1 MKATSLEVFQP
12 RIATNNSSQ
21 TSRTTESSQ
30 QSNSTFSF
38 EDLLNVLLEDG
49 FNALL
54 DKLKELKA
62 NGIISSIK
70 IVTDASTGKTTISGE
85 YDGVEFEFIGNLK
98 SNNEVPDVNQPDPES
113 TLTPEPDLE
122 TNNTDGPASMD
133 GVNGE
138 EDTPTQAT
146 PEAESETK
154 LTTVSD
160 AASTIQNKISTYITG
175 SEINMYAKIYS
186 KIHTEFGLD
195 SNGKIIFQESSTQE
209 VYDYL
214 KDQIV
219 TDMTEQYPDEVA
231 ALGGAEGLER
241 ILQAAWIETYS
252 SFNSSQSNDTKAFV
266 NKVVANLKTILSK
279 ISNNQDLLEVYTGKA
294 NYADKTLTTGL
305 SNYSRS
311 SAITYSNGA
320 VFTDGSV
327 HIDDNASD
335 KLYQQ
340 TMTDLLE
347 RLKAKYPDLS
357 EADIE
362 KLFQQA
368 QLNALRNCVN
378 NTADCPYGTDNG
390 GNDRVYDAKLD
401 WGGKDSR
408 KGDKN
413 KILMQ
418 ELVQLVL
425 YNFDKLMYANPAG
438 AKDTDSVVPD
448 NIKPAVPTLSNEE
461 SNTIKT
467 AASEIKNKISTYITS
482 SEINMMSKIYSK
494 IHTEFGLDSNG
505 KIIFQESSTKEVY
518 DYMKDQIVTDMTERY
533 PDFVEALGGSD
544 GLERLLQAA
553 WIETYSSFNSSQS
566 NDTKAFMNKVVSNLQ
581 TILSKISN
589 NPELLEVYT
598 SHTNYTDKTLTDGL
612 ENYKNSSAI
621 TYSDADIY
629 MDGSVHIQDTQSDKL
644 YQQTMSS
651 LLDKLKA
658 KYPKLDESVIA
669 KLFKQ
674 AQVNALNNC
683 ANNTADCP
691 YGTDNGGNDRVY
703 DTKLDWGGKDSR
715 KGDKNKILMQELV
728 QLVLYHFDKLL
739 YAQAA

>member
-1 MKATSLEVFQP
+1 MLKASD
-12 RIATNNSSQ
+12 
-21 TSRTTESSQ
+21 SSQ
-30 QSNSTFSF
+30 QSSPTFKF
-38 EDLLNVLLEDG
+38 DEVLDILLEEG
-49 FNALL
+49 FDRTL
-54 DKLKELKA
+54 DTFKEWEKTRKFYP
-62 NGIISSIK
+62 IK
-70 IVTDASTGKTTISGE
+70 IVTDANTGKTTISGE
-85 YDGVEFEFIGNLK
+85 YNGVSLEFIGTCERDHELIVLDQVSEQK
-98 SNNEVPDVNQPDPES
+98 PES
-113 TLTPEPDLE
+113 EI
-122 TNNTDGPASMD
+122 N
-133 GVNGE
+133 
-138 EDTPTQAT
+138 
-146 PEAESETK
+146 
-154 LTTVSD
+154 LTTLSE
-160 AASTIQNKISTYITG
+160 AASTIMNKITTYITG

-219 TDMTEQYPDEVA
+219 TDMTEQYPEEVA

-266 NKVVANLKTILSK
+266 NKVVANL
-279 ISNNQDLLEVYTGKA
+279 
-294 NYADKTLTTGL
+294 
-305 SNYSRS
+305 
-311 SAITYSNGA
+311 
-320 VFTDGSV
+320 
-327 HIDDNASD
+327 
-335 KLYQQ
+335 
-340 TMTDLLE
+340 
-347 RLKAKYPDLS
+347 
-357 EADIE
+357 
-362 KLFQQA
+362 
-368 QLNALRNCVN
+368 
-378 NTADCPYGTDNG
+378 
-390 GNDRVYDAKLD
+390 
-401 WGGKDSR
+401 
-408 KGDKN
+408 
-413 KILMQ
+413 
-418 ELVQLVL
+418 
-425 YNFDKLMYANPAG
+425 
-438 AKDTDSVVPD
+438 
-448 NIKPAVPTLSNEE
+448 
-461 SNTIKT
+461 
-467 AASEIKNKISTYITS
+467 
-482 SEINMMSKIYSK
+482 
-494 IHTEFGLDSNG
+494 
-505 KIIFQESSTKEVY
+505 
-518 DYMKDQIVTDMTERY
+518 
-533 PDFVEALGGSD
+533 
-544 GLERLLQAA
+544 
-553 WIETYSSFNSSQS
+553 
-566 NDTKAFMNKVVSNLQ
+566 Q

-598 SHTNYTDKTLTDGL
+598 SHTNYADKTLTDGL

-703 DTKLDWGGKDSR
+703 DTNLDWGGKDSR

>member
-1 MKATSLEVFQP
+1 
-12 RIATNNSSQ
+12 
-21 TSRTTESSQ
+21 
-30 QSNSTFSF
+30 
-38 EDLLNVLLEDG
+38 
-49 FNALL
+49 
-54 DKLKELKA
+54 
-62 NGIISSIK
+62 
-70 IVTDASTGKTTISGE
+70 
-85 YDGVEFEFIGNLK
+85 
-98 SNNEVPDVNQPDPES
+98 
-113 TLTPEPDLE
+113 
-122 TNNTDGPASMD
+122 
-133 GVNGE
+133 
-138 EDTPTQAT
+138 
-146 PEAESETK
+146 
-154 LTTVSD
+154 
-160 AASTIQNKISTYITG
+160 
-175 SEINMYAKIYS
+175 
-186 KIHTEFGLD
+186 
-195 SNGKIIFQESSTQE
+195 
-209 VYDYL
+209 
-214 KDQIV
+214 
-219 TDMTEQYPDEVA
+219 
-231 ALGGAEGLER
+231 
-241 ILQAAWIETYS
+241 
-252 SFNSSQSNDTKAFV
+252 
-266 NKVVANLKTILSK
+266 
-279 ISNNQDLLEVYTGKA
+279 
-294 NYADKTLTTGL
+294 
-305 SNYSRS
+305 
-311 SAITYSNGA
+311 
-320 VFTDGSV
+320 
-327 HIDDNASD
+327 
-335 KLYQQ
+335 
-340 TMTDLLE
+340 
-347 RLKAKYPDLS
+347 
-357 EADIE
+357 
-362 KLFQQA
+362 
-368 QLNALRNCVN
+368 
-378 NTADCPYGTDNG
+378 
-390 GNDRVYDAKLD
+390 
-401 WGGKDSR
+401 
-408 KGDKN
+408 
-413 KILMQ
+413 
-418 ELVQLVL
+418 
-425 YNFDKLMYANPAG
+425 
-438 AKDTDSVVPD
+438 
-448 NIKPAVPTLSNEE
+448 
-461 SNTIKT
+461 
-467 AASEIKNKISTYITS
+467 
-482 SEINMMSKIYSK
+482 MMSKIYSK

>member
-1 MKATSLEVFQP
+1 MELTSL
-12 RIATNNSSQ
+12 Q
-21 TSRTTESSQ
+21 TSLTRTSDKQLLLLKASDSSQ
-30 QSNSTFSF
+30 QSSPTFKLD
-38 EDLLNVLLEDG
+38 EVQDILLEEG
-49 FNALL
+49 FDRTL
-54 DKLKELKA
+54 DTFKEWEKTRKFYP
-62 NGIISSIK
+62 IK
-70 IVTDASTGKTTISGE
+70 IVTDANTGKTTISGE
-85 YDGVEFEFIGNLK
+85 YNGVSLEFIGTCERDHELIVLDQVSEQK
-98 SNNEVPDVNQPDPES
+98 PES
-113 TLTPEPDLE
+113 EI
-122 TNNTDGPASMD
+122 N
-133 GVNGE
+133 
-138 EDTPTQAT
+138 
-146 PEAESETK
+146 
-154 LTTVSD
+154 LTTLSE
-160 AASTIQNKISTYITG
+160 AASTIMNKITTYITG

-219 TDMTEQYPDEVA
+219 TDMTEQYPEEVA

-266 NKVVANLKTILSK
+266 NKVVAI
-279 ISNNQDLLEVYTGKA
+279 
-294 NYADKTLTTGL
+294 
-305 SNYSRS
+305 
-311 SAITYSNGA
+311 
-320 VFTDGSV
+320 
-327 HIDDNASD
+327 
-335 KLYQQ
+335 
-340 TMTDLLE
+340 
-347 RLKAKYPDLS
+347 
-357 EADIE
+357 
-362 KLFQQA
+362 
-368 QLNALRNCVN
+368 
-378 NTADCPYGTDNG
+378 
-390 GNDRVYDAKLD
+390 
-401 WGGKDSR
+401 
-408 KGDKN
+408 
-413 KILMQ
+413 
-418 ELVQLVL
+418 
-425 YNFDKLMYANPAG
+425 
-438 AKDTDSVVPD
+438 
-448 NIKPAVPTLSNEE
+448 
-461 SNTIKT
+461 
-467 AASEIKNKISTYITS
+467 
-482 SEINMMSKIYSK
+482 
-494 IHTEFGLDSNG
+494 
-505 KIIFQESSTKEVY
+505 
-518 DYMKDQIVTDMTERY
+518 
-533 PDFVEALGGSD
+533 
-544 GLERLLQAA
+544 
-553 WIETYSSFNSSQS
+553 
-566 NDTKAFMNKVVSNLQ
+566 LQ

-598 SHTNYTDKTLTDGL
+598 SHTNYADKTLTDGL

-629 MDGSVHIQDTQSDKL
+629 MDGFVHIQDTQSDKL

>member
-1 MKATSLEVFQP
+1 MELTSLQTSQT
-12 RIATNNSSQ
+12 RTTTNNSSQ
-21 TSRTTESSQ
+21 SSKASESSQ
-30 QSNSTFSF
+30 QSSPTFKLD
-38 EDLLNVLLEDG
+38 EVQDILLEEG
-49 FNALL
+49 FDRTL
-54 DKLKELKA
+54 DTFKEWEKTRKFYP
-62 NGIISSIK
+62 IK
-70 IVTDASTGKTTISGE
+70 IVTDANTGKTTISGE
-85 YDGVEFEFIGNLK
+85 YNGVSLEFIGTCERDHELIVLDQVSEQK
-98 SNNEVPDVNQPDPES
+98 PES
-113 TLTPEPDLE
+113 EI
-122 TNNTDGPASMD
+122 N
-133 GVNGE
+133 
-138 EDTPTQAT
+138 
-146 PEAESETK
+146 
-154 LTTVSD
+154 LTTLSE
-160 AASTIQNKISTYITG
+160 AASTIMNKITTYITG

-219 TDMTEQYPDEVA
+219 TDMTEQYPEEVA

-266 NKVVANLKTILSK
+266 NKVVANL
-279 ISNNQDLLEVYTGKA
+279 
-294 NYADKTLTTGL
+294 
-305 SNYSRS
+305 
-311 SAITYSNGA
+311 
-320 VFTDGSV
+320 
-327 HIDDNASD
+327 
-335 KLYQQ
+335 
-340 TMTDLLE
+340 
-347 RLKAKYPDLS
+347 
-357 EADIE
+357 
-362 KLFQQA
+362 
-368 QLNALRNCVN
+368 
-378 NTADCPYGTDNG
+378 
-390 GNDRVYDAKLD
+390 
-401 WGGKDSR
+401 
-408 KGDKN
+408 
-413 KILMQ
+413 
-418 ELVQLVL
+418 
-425 YNFDKLMYANPAG
+425 
-438 AKDTDSVVPD
+438 
-448 NIKPAVPTLSNEE
+448 
-461 SNTIKT
+461 
-467 AASEIKNKISTYITS
+467 
-482 SEINMMSKIYSK
+482 
-494 IHTEFGLDSNG
+494 
-505 KIIFQESSTKEVY
+505 
-518 DYMKDQIVTDMTERY
+518 
-533 PDFVEALGGSD
+533 
-544 GLERLLQAA
+544 
-553 WIETYSSFNSSQS
+553 
-566 NDTKAFMNKVVSNLQ
+566 Q

-598 SHTNYTDKTLTDGL
+598 SHTNYADKTLTDGL

-629 MDGSVHIQDTQSDKL
+629 MDGFVHIQDTQSDKL

>member
-1 MKATSLEVFQP
+1 MELTSL
-12 RIATNNSSQ
+12 Q
-21 TSRTTESSQ
+21 TSLTRTSDKQLLLLKASDSSQ
-30 QSNSTFSF
+30 QSSPTFKLD
-38 EDLLNVLLEDG
+38 EVQDILLEEG
-49 FNALL
+49 FDRTL
-54 DKLKELKA
+54 DTFKEWEKTRKFYP
-62 NGIISSIK
+62 IK
-70 IVTDASTGKTTISGE
+70 IVTDANTGKTTISGE
-85 YDGVEFEFIGNLK
+85 YNGVSLEFIGTCERDHELIVLDQVSEQK
-98 SNNEVPDVNQPDPES
+98 PES
-113 TLTPEPDLE
+113 EI
-122 TNNTDGPASMD
+122 N
-133 GVNGE
+133 
-138 EDTPTQAT
+138 
-146 PEAESETK
+146 
-154 LTTVSD
+154 LTTLSE
-160 AASTIQNKISTYITG
+160 AASTIMNKITTYITG

-219 TDMTEQYPDEVA
+219 TDMTEQYPEEVA

-266 NKVVANLKTILSK
+266 NKVVANL
-279 ISNNQDLLEVYTGKA
+279 
-294 NYADKTLTTGL
+294 
-305 SNYSRS
+305 
-311 SAITYSNGA
+311 
-320 VFTDGSV
+320 
-327 HIDDNASD
+327 
-335 KLYQQ
+335 
-340 TMTDLLE
+340 
-347 RLKAKYPDLS
+347 
-357 EADIE
+357 
-362 KLFQQA
+362 
-368 QLNALRNCVN
+368 
-378 NTADCPYGTDNG
+378 
-390 GNDRVYDAKLD
+390 
-401 WGGKDSR
+401 
-408 KGDKN
+408 
-413 KILMQ
+413 
-418 ELVQLVL
+418 
-425 YNFDKLMYANPAG
+425 
-438 AKDTDSVVPD
+438 
-448 NIKPAVPTLSNEE
+448 
-461 SNTIKT
+461 
-467 AASEIKNKISTYITS
+467 
-482 SEINMMSKIYSK
+482 
-494 IHTEFGLDSNG
+494 
-505 KIIFQESSTKEVY
+505 
-518 DYMKDQIVTDMTERY
+518 
-533 PDFVEALGGSD
+533 
-544 GLERLLQAA
+544 
-553 WIETYSSFNSSQS
+553 
-566 NDTKAFMNKVVSNLQ
+566 Q

-598 SHTNYTDKTLTDGL
+598 SHTNYADKTLTDGL

-629 MDGSVHIQDTQSDKL
+629 MDGFVHIQDTQSDKL

>member
-1 MKATSLEVFQP
+1 MELTSL
-12 RIATNNSSQ
+12 Q
-21 TSRTTESSQ
+21 TSLTRTSDKQLLLLKASDSSQ
-30 QSNSTFSF
+30 QSSPTFKLD
-38 EDLLNVLLEDG
+38 EVQDILLEEG
-49 FNALL
+49 FDRTL
-54 DKLKELKA
+54 DTFKEWEKTRKFYP
-62 NGIISSIK
+62 IK
-70 IVTDASTGKTTISGE
+70 IVTDANTGKTTISGE
-85 YDGVEFEFIGNLK
+85 YNGVSLEFIGTCERDHELIVLDQESEQK
-98 SNNEVPDVNQPDPES
+98 PES
-113 TLTPEPDLE
+113 EI
-122 TNNTDGPASMD
+122 N
-133 GVNGE
+133 
-138 EDTPTQAT
+138 
-146 PEAESETK
+146 
-154 LTTVSD
+154 LTTLSE
-160 AASTIQNKISTYITG
+160 AASTIMNKITTYITG

-219 TDMTEQYPDEVA
+219 TDMTEQYPEEVA

-266 NKVVANLKTILSK
+266 NKVVANL
-279 ISNNQDLLEVYTGKA
+279 
-294 NYADKTLTTGL
+294 
-305 SNYSRS
+305 
-311 SAITYSNGA
+311 
-320 VFTDGSV
+320 
-327 HIDDNASD
+327 
-335 KLYQQ
+335 
-340 TMTDLLE
+340 
-347 RLKAKYPDLS
+347 
-357 EADIE
+357 
-362 KLFQQA
+362 
-368 QLNALRNCVN
+368 
-378 NTADCPYGTDNG
+378 
-390 GNDRVYDAKLD
+390 
-401 WGGKDSR
+401 
-408 KGDKN
+408 
-413 KILMQ
+413 
-418 ELVQLVL
+418 
-425 YNFDKLMYANPAG
+425 
-438 AKDTDSVVPD
+438 
-448 NIKPAVPTLSNEE
+448 
-461 SNTIKT
+461 
-467 AASEIKNKISTYITS
+467 
-482 SEINMMSKIYSK
+482 
-494 IHTEFGLDSNG
+494 
-505 KIIFQESSTKEVY
+505 
-518 DYMKDQIVTDMTERY
+518 
-533 PDFVEALGGSD
+533 
-544 GLERLLQAA
+544 
-553 WIETYSSFNSSQS
+553 
-566 NDTKAFMNKVVSNLQ
+566 Q

-598 SHTNYTDKTLTDGL
+598 SHTNYADKTLTDGL

-629 MDGSVHIQDTQSDKL
+629 MDGFVHIQDTQSDKL

>member
-1 MKATSLEVFQP
+1 MELTSLT
-12 RIATNNSSQ
+12 R
-21 TSRTTESSQ
+21 TSDKQLLLLKASDSSQ
-30 QSNSTFSF
+30 QSSPTFKLD
-38 EDLLNVLLEDG
+38 EVQDILLEEG
-49 FNALL
+49 FDRTL
-54 DKLKELKA
+54 DTFKEWEKTRKFYP
-62 NGIISSIK
+62 IK
-70 IVTDASTGKTTISGE
+70 IVTDANTGKTTISGE
-85 YDGVEFEFIGNLK
+85 YNGVSLEFIGTCERDHELIVLDQVSEQK
-98 SNNEVPDVNQPDPES
+98 PES
-113 TLTPEPDLE
+113 EI
-122 TNNTDGPASMD
+122 N
-133 GVNGE
+133 
-138 EDTPTQAT
+138 
-146 PEAESETK
+146 
-154 LTTVSD
+154 LTTLSE
-160 AASTIQNKISTYITG
+160 AASTIMNKITTYITG

-219 TDMTEQYPDEVA
+219 TDMTEQYPEEVA

-266 NKVVANLKTILSK
+266 NKVVANL
-279 ISNNQDLLEVYTGKA
+279 
-294 NYADKTLTTGL
+294 
-305 SNYSRS
+305 
-311 SAITYSNGA
+311 
-320 VFTDGSV
+320 
-327 HIDDNASD
+327 
-335 KLYQQ
+335 
-340 TMTDLLE
+340 
-347 RLKAKYPDLS
+347 
-357 EADIE
+357 
-362 KLFQQA
+362 
-368 QLNALRNCVN
+368 
-378 NTADCPYGTDNG
+378 
-390 GNDRVYDAKLD
+390 
-401 WGGKDSR
+401 
-408 KGDKN
+408 
-413 KILMQ
+413 
-418 ELVQLVL
+418 
-425 YNFDKLMYANPAG
+425 
-438 AKDTDSVVPD
+438 
-448 NIKPAVPTLSNEE
+448 
-461 SNTIKT
+461 
-467 AASEIKNKISTYITS
+467 
-482 SEINMMSKIYSK
+482 
-494 IHTEFGLDSNG
+494 
-505 KIIFQESSTKEVY
+505 
-518 DYMKDQIVTDMTERY
+518 
-533 PDFVEALGGSD
+533 
-544 GLERLLQAA
+544 
-553 WIETYSSFNSSQS
+553 
-566 NDTKAFMNKVVSNLQ
+566 Q

-598 SHTNYTDKTLTDGL
+598 SHTNYADKTLTDGL

-629 MDGSVHIQDTQSDKL
+629 MDGFVHIQDTQSDKL

>member
-1 MKATSLEVFQP
+1 LTSL
-12 RIATNNSSQ
+12 Q
-21 TSRTTESSQ
+21 TSLTRTSDKQLLLLKASDSSQ
-30 QSNSTFSF
+30 QSSPTFKLD
-38 EDLLNVLLEDG
+38 EVQDILLEEG
-49 FNALL
+49 FDRTL
-54 DKLKELKA
+54 DTFKEWEKTRKFYP
-62 NGIISSIK
+62 IK
-70 IVTDASTGKTTISGE
+70 IVTDANTGKTTISGE
-85 YDGVEFEFIGNLK
+85 YNGVSLEFIGTCERDHELIVLDQVSEQK
-98 SNNEVPDVNQPDPES
+98 PES
-113 TLTPEPDLE
+113 EI
-122 TNNTDGPASMD
+122 N
-133 GVNGE
+133 
-138 EDTPTQAT
+138 
-146 PEAESETK
+146 
-154 LTTVSD
+154 LTTLSE
-160 AASTIQNKISTYITG
+160 AASTIMNKITTYITG

-219 TDMTEQYPDEVA
+219 TDMTEQYPEEVA

-266 NKVVANLKTILSK
+266 NKVVANL
-279 ISNNQDLLEVYTGKA
+279 
-294 NYADKTLTTGL
+294 
-305 SNYSRS
+305 
-311 SAITYSNGA
+311 
-320 VFTDGSV
+320 
-327 HIDDNASD
+327 
-335 KLYQQ
+335 
-340 TMTDLLE
+340 
-347 RLKAKYPDLS
+347 
-357 EADIE
+357 
-362 KLFQQA
+362 
-368 QLNALRNCVN
+368 
-378 NTADCPYGTDNG
+378 
-390 GNDRVYDAKLD
+390 
-401 WGGKDSR
+401 
-408 KGDKN
+408 
-413 KILMQ
+413 
-418 ELVQLVL
+418 
-425 YNFDKLMYANPAG
+425 
-438 AKDTDSVVPD
+438 
-448 NIKPAVPTLSNEE
+448 
-461 SNTIKT
+461 
-467 AASEIKNKISTYITS
+467 
-482 SEINMMSKIYSK
+482 
-494 IHTEFGLDSNG
+494 
-505 KIIFQESSTKEVY
+505 
-518 DYMKDQIVTDMTERY
+518 
-533 PDFVEALGGSD
+533 
-544 GLERLLQAA
+544 
-553 WIETYSSFNSSQS
+553 
-566 NDTKAFMNKVVSNLQ
+566 Q

-598 SHTNYTDKTLTDGL
+598 SHTNYADKTLTDGL

-629 MDGSVHIQDTQSDKL
+629 MDGFVHIQDTQSDKL

>member
-1 MKATSLEVFQP
+1 MELTSL
-12 RIATNNSSQ
+12 Q
-21 TSRTTESSQ
+21 TSLTRTSDKQLLLLKASDSSQ
-30 QSNSTFSF
+30 QSSPTFKLD
-38 EDLLNVLLEDG
+38 EVQDILLEEG
-49 FNALL
+49 FDRTL
-54 DKLKELKA
+54 DTFKEWEKTRKFYP
-62 NGIISSIK
+62 IK
-70 IVTDASTGKTTISGE
+70 IVTDANTGKTTISGE
-85 YDGVEFEFIGNLK
+85 YNGVSLEFIGTCERDHELIVLDQVSEQK
-98 SNNEVPDVNQPDPES
+98 PES
-113 TLTPEPDLE
+113 EI
-122 TNNTDGPASMD
+122 N
-133 GVNGE
+133 
-138 EDTPTQAT
+138 
-146 PEAESETK
+146 
-154 LTTVSD
+154 LTTLSE
-160 AASTIQNKISTYITG
+160 AASTIMNKITTYITG

-219 TDMTEQYPDEVA
+219 TDMTEQYPEEVA

-266 NKVVANLKTILSK
+266 NKVVANL
-279 ISNNQDLLEVYTGKA
+279 
-294 NYADKTLTTGL
+294 
-305 SNYSRS
+305 
-311 SAITYSNGA
+311 
-320 VFTDGSV
+320 
-327 HIDDNASD
+327 
-335 KLYQQ
+335 
-340 TMTDLLE
+340 
-347 RLKAKYPDLS
+347 
-357 EADIE
+357 
-362 KLFQQA
+362 
-368 QLNALRNCVN
+368 
-378 NTADCPYGTDNG
+378 
-390 GNDRVYDAKLD
+390 
-401 WGGKDSR
+401 
-408 KGDKN
+408 
-413 KILMQ
+413 
-418 ELVQLVL
+418 
-425 YNFDKLMYANPAG
+425 
-438 AKDTDSVVPD
+438 
-448 NIKPAVPTLSNEE
+448 
-461 SNTIKT
+461 
-467 AASEIKNKISTYITS
+467 
-482 SEINMMSKIYSK
+482 
-494 IHTEFGLDSNG
+494 
-505 KIIFQESSTKEVY
+505 
-518 DYMKDQIVTDMTERY
+518 
-533 PDFVEALGGSD
+533 
-544 GLERLLQAA
+544 
-553 WIETYSSFNSSQS
+553 
-566 NDTKAFMNKVVSNLQ
+566 Q

-598 SHTNYTDKTLTDGL
+598 SHTNYADKTLTDGL

-683 ANNTADCP
+683 ANNTADSP

>member
-1 MKATSLEVFQP
+1 MELTSL
-12 RIATNNSSQ
+12 Q
-21 TSRTTESSQ
+21 TSLTRTSDKQLLLLKASDSSQ
-30 QSNSTFSF
+30 QSSPTFKLD
-38 EDLLNVLLEDG
+38 EVQDILLEEG
-49 FNALL
+49 FDRTL
-54 DKLKELKA
+54 DTFKEWEKTRKFYP
-62 NGIISSIK
+62 IK
-70 IVTDASTGKTTISGE
+70 IVTDAKTGKTTISGE
-85 YDGVEFEFIGNLK
+85 YNGVSLEFIGTCERDHELIVLDQVSEQK
-98 SNNEVPDVNQPDPES
+98 PES
-113 TLTPEPDLE
+113 EI
-122 TNNTDGPASMD
+122 N
-133 GVNGE
+133 
-138 EDTPTQAT
+138 
-146 PEAESETK
+146 
-154 LTTVSD
+154 LTTLSE
-160 AASTIQNKISTYITG
+160 AASTIMNKITTYITG

-219 TDMTEQYPDEVA
+219 TDMTEQYPEEVA

-266 NKVVANLKTILSK
+266 NKVVANL
-279 ISNNQDLLEVYTGKA
+279 
-294 NYADKTLTTGL
+294 
-305 SNYSRS
+305 
-311 SAITYSNGA
+311 
-320 VFTDGSV
+320 
-327 HIDDNASD
+327 
-335 KLYQQ
+335 
-340 TMTDLLE
+340 
-347 RLKAKYPDLS
+347 
-357 EADIE
+357 
-362 KLFQQA
+362 
-368 QLNALRNCVN
+368 
-378 NTADCPYGTDNG
+378 
-390 GNDRVYDAKLD
+390 
-401 WGGKDSR
+401 
-408 KGDKN
+408 
-413 KILMQ
+413 
-418 ELVQLVL
+418 
-425 YNFDKLMYANPAG
+425 
-438 AKDTDSVVPD
+438 
-448 NIKPAVPTLSNEE
+448 
-461 SNTIKT
+461 
-467 AASEIKNKISTYITS
+467 
-482 SEINMMSKIYSK
+482 
-494 IHTEFGLDSNG
+494 
-505 KIIFQESSTKEVY
+505 
-518 DYMKDQIVTDMTERY
+518 
-533 PDFVEALGGSD
+533 
-544 GLERLLQAA
+544 
-553 WIETYSSFNSSQS
+553 
-566 NDTKAFMNKVVSNLQ
+566 Q

-598 SHTNYTDKTLTDGL
+598 SHTNYADKTLTDGL

-629 MDGSVHIQDTQSDKL
+629 MDGFVHIQDTQSDKL

>member
-1 MKATSLEVFQP
+1 MELTSL
-12 RIATNNSSQ
+12 Q
-21 TSRTTESSQ
+21 TSLTRTSDKQLLLLKASDSSQ
-30 QSNSTFSF
+30 QSSPTFKLD
-38 EDLLNVLLEDG
+38 EVQDILLEEG
-49 FNALL
+49 FDRTL
-54 DKLKELKA
+54 DTFKEWEKTRKFYP
-62 NGIISSIK
+62 IK
-70 IVTDASTGKTTISGE
+70 IVTDANTGKTTISGE
-85 YDGVEFEFIGNLK
+85 YNGVSLEFIGTCERDHELIVLDQVSEQK
-98 SNNEVPDVNQPDPES
+98 PES
-113 TLTPEPDLE
+113 EI
-122 TNNTDGPASMD
+122 N
-133 GVNGE
+133 
-138 EDTPTQAT
+138 
-146 PEAESETK
+146 
-154 LTTVSD
+154 LTTLSE
-160 AASTIQNKISTYITG
+160 AASTIMNKITTYITG

-219 TDMTEQYPDEVA
+219 TDMTEQYPEEVA

-266 NKVVANLKTILSK
+266 NKVVANL
-279 ISNNQDLLEVYTGKA
+279 
-294 NYADKTLTTGL
+294 
-305 SNYSRS
+305 
-311 SAITYSNGA
+311 
-320 VFTDGSV
+320 
-327 HIDDNASD
+327 
-335 KLYQQ
+335 
-340 TMTDLLE
+340 
-347 RLKAKYPDLS
+347 
-357 EADIE
+357 
-362 KLFQQA
+362 
-368 QLNALRNCVN
+368 
-378 NTADCPYGTDNG
+378 
-390 GNDRVYDAKLD
+390 
-401 WGGKDSR
+401 
-408 KGDKN
+408 
-413 KILMQ
+413 
-418 ELVQLVL
+418 
-425 YNFDKLMYANPAG
+425 
-438 AKDTDSVVPD
+438 
-448 NIKPAVPTLSNEE
+448 
-461 SNTIKT
+461 
-467 AASEIKNKISTYITS
+467 
-482 SEINMMSKIYSK
+482 
-494 IHTEFGLDSNG
+494 
-505 KIIFQESSTKEVY
+505 
-518 DYMKDQIVTDMTERY
+518 
-533 PDFVEALGGSD
+533 
-544 GLERLLQAA
+544 
-553 WIETYSSFNSSQS
+553 
-566 NDTKAFMNKVVSNLQ
+566 Q

-598 SHTNYTDKTLTDGL
+598 SHTNYADKTLTDGL

-669 KLFKQ
+669 NLFKQ

>member
-1 MKATSLEVFQP
+1 MELTSL
-12 RIATNNSSQ
+12 Q
-21 TSRTTESSQ
+21 TSLTRTSDKQLLLLKASDSSQ
-30 QSNSTFSF
+30 QSSPTFKLD
-38 EDLLNVLLEDG
+38 EVQDILLEEG
-49 FNALL
+49 FDRTL
-54 DKLKELKA
+54 DTFKEWEKTRKFYP
-62 NGIISSIK
+62 IK
-70 IVTDASTGKTTISGE
+70 IVTDANTGKTTISGE
-85 YDGVEFEFIGNLK
+85 YNGVSLEFIGTCERDHELIVLDQVSEQK
-98 SNNEVPDVNQPDPES
+98 PES
-113 TLTPEPDLE
+113 EI
-122 TNNTDGPASMD
+122 N
-133 GVNGE
+133 
-138 EDTPTQAT
+138 
-146 PEAESETK
+146 
-154 LTTVSD
+154 LTTLSE
-160 AASTIQNKISTYITG
+160 AASTIMNKITTYITG

-219 TDMTEQYPDEVA
+219 TDMTEQYPEEVA

-266 NKVVANLKTILSK
+266 NKVVANL
-279 ISNNQDLLEVYTGKA
+279 
-294 NYADKTLTTGL
+294 
-305 SNYSRS
+305 
-311 SAITYSNGA
+311 
-320 VFTDGSV
+320 
-327 HIDDNASD
+327 
-335 KLYQQ
+335 
-340 TMTDLLE
+340 
-347 RLKAKYPDLS
+347 
-357 EADIE
+357 
-362 KLFQQA
+362 
-368 QLNALRNCVN
+368 
-378 NTADCPYGTDNG
+378 
-390 GNDRVYDAKLD
+390 
-401 WGGKDSR
+401 
-408 KGDKN
+408 
-413 KILMQ
+413 
-418 ELVQLVL
+418 
-425 YNFDKLMYANPAG
+425 
-438 AKDTDSVVPD
+438 
-448 NIKPAVPTLSNEE
+448 
-461 SNTIKT
+461 
-467 AASEIKNKISTYITS
+467 
-482 SEINMMSKIYSK
+482 
-494 IHTEFGLDSNG
+494 
-505 KIIFQESSTKEVY
+505 
-518 DYMKDQIVTDMTERY
+518 
-533 PDFVEALGGSD
+533 
-544 GLERLLQAA
+544 
-553 WIETYSSFNSSQS
+553 
-566 NDTKAFMNKVVSNLQ
+566 Q

-598 SHTNYTDKTLTDGL
+598 SHTNYADKTLTDGL

>member
-1 MKATSLEVFQP
+1 MLKASD
-12 RIATNNSSQ
+12 
-21 TSRTTESSQ
+21 SSQ
-30 QSNSTFSF
+30 QSSPTFKF
-38 EDLLNVLLEDG
+38 DEVLDILLEEG
-49 FNALL
+49 FDRTL
-54 DKLKELKA
+54 DTFKEWEKTRKFYP
-62 NGIISSIK
+62 IK
-70 IVTDASTGKTTISGE
+70 IVTDANTGKTTISGE
-85 YDGVEFEFIGNLK
+85 YNGVSLEFIGTCERDHELIVLDQVSEQK
-98 SNNEVPDVNQPDPES
+98 PES
-113 TLTPEPDLE
+113 EI
-122 TNNTDGPASMD
+122 N
-133 GVNGE
+133 
-138 EDTPTQAT
+138 
-146 PEAESETK
+146 
-154 LTTVSD
+154 LTTLSE
-160 AASTIQNKISTYITG
+160 AASTIMNKITTYITG

-219 TDMTEQYPDEVA
+219 TDMTEQYPEEVA

-266 NKVVANLKTILSK
+266 NKVVANL
-279 ISNNQDLLEVYTGKA
+279 
-294 NYADKTLTTGL
+294 
-305 SNYSRS
+305 
-311 SAITYSNGA
+311 
-320 VFTDGSV
+320 
-327 HIDDNASD
+327 
-335 KLYQQ
+335 
-340 TMTDLLE
+340 
-347 RLKAKYPDLS
+347 
-357 EADIE
+357 
-362 KLFQQA
+362 
-368 QLNALRNCVN
+368 
-378 NTADCPYGTDNG
+378 
-390 GNDRVYDAKLD
+390 
-401 WGGKDSR
+401 
-408 KGDKN
+408 
-413 KILMQ
+413 
-418 ELVQLVL
+418 
-425 YNFDKLMYANPAG
+425 
-438 AKDTDSVVPD
+438 
-448 NIKPAVPTLSNEE
+448 
-461 SNTIKT
+461 
-467 AASEIKNKISTYITS
+467 
-482 SEINMMSKIYSK
+482 
-494 IHTEFGLDSNG
+494 
-505 KIIFQESSTKEVY
+505 
-518 DYMKDQIVTDMTERY
+518 
-533 PDFVEALGGSD
+533 
-544 GLERLLQAA
+544 
-553 WIETYSSFNSSQS
+553 
-566 NDTKAFMNKVVSNLQ
+566 Q

-598 SHTNYTDKTLTDGL
+598 SHTNYADKTLTDGL

>member
-1 MKATSLEVFQP
+1 MELTSL
-12 RIATNNSSQ
+12 Q
-21 TSRTTESSQ
+21 TSLTRTSDKQLLLLKASDSSQ
-30 QSNSTFSF
+30 QSSPTFKLD
-38 EDLLNVLLEDG
+38 EVQDILLEEG
-49 FNALL
+49 FDRTL
-54 DKLKELKA
+54 DTFKEWEKTRKFYP
-62 NGIISSIK
+62 IK
-70 IVTDASTGKTTISGE
+70 IVTDANTGKTTISGE
-85 YDGVEFEFIGNLK
+85 YNGVSLEFIGTCERDHELIVLDQVSEQK
-98 SNNEVPDVNQPDPES
+98 PES
-113 TLTPEPDLE
+113 EI
-122 TNNTDGPASMD
+122 N
-133 GVNGE
+133 
-138 EDTPTQAT
+138 
-146 PEAESETK
+146 
-154 LTTVSD
+154 LTTLSE
-160 AASTIQNKISTYITG
+160 AASTIMNKITTYITG
-175 SEINMYAKIYS
+175 SAKIYS

-219 TDMTEQYPDEVA
+219 TDMTEQYPEEVA

-266 NKVVANLKTILSK
+266 NKVVANL
-279 ISNNQDLLEVYTGKA
+279 
-294 NYADKTLTTGL
+294 
-305 SNYSRS
+305 
-311 SAITYSNGA
+311 
-320 VFTDGSV
+320 
-327 HIDDNASD
+327 
-335 KLYQQ
+335 
-340 TMTDLLE
+340 
-347 RLKAKYPDLS
+347 
-357 EADIE
+357 
-362 KLFQQA
+362 
-368 QLNALRNCVN
+368 
-378 NTADCPYGTDNG
+378 
-390 GNDRVYDAKLD
+390 
-401 WGGKDSR
+401 
-408 KGDKN
+408 
-413 KILMQ
+413 
-418 ELVQLVL
+418 
-425 YNFDKLMYANPAG
+425 
-438 AKDTDSVVPD
+438 
-448 NIKPAVPTLSNEE
+448 
-461 SNTIKT
+461 
-467 AASEIKNKISTYITS
+467 
-482 SEINMMSKIYSK
+482 
-494 IHTEFGLDSNG
+494 
-505 KIIFQESSTKEVY
+505 
-518 DYMKDQIVTDMTERY
+518 
-533 PDFVEALGGSD
+533 
-544 GLERLLQAA
+544 
-553 WIETYSSFNSSQS
+553 
-566 NDTKAFMNKVVSNLQ
+566 Q

-598 SHTNYTDKTLTDGL
+598 SHTNYADKTLTDGL

>member
-1 MKATSLEVFQP
+1 MELTSL
-12 RIATNNSSQ
+12 Q
-21 TSRTTESSQ
+21 TSLTRTSDKQLLLLKASDSSQ
-30 QSNSTFSF
+30 QSSPTFKLD
-38 EDLLNVLLEDG
+38 EVQDILLEEG
-49 FNALL
+49 FDRTL
-54 DKLKELKA
+54 DTFKEWEKTRKFYP
-62 NGIISSIK
+62 IK
-70 IVTDASTGKTTISGE
+70 IVTDANTGKTTISGE
-85 YDGVEFEFIGNLK
+85 YNGVSLEFIGTCERDHELIVLDQVSEQK
-98 SNNEVPDVNQPDPES
+98 PES
-113 TLTPEPDLE
+113 EI
-122 TNNTDGPASMD
+122 N
-133 GVNGE
+133 
-138 EDTPTQAT
+138 
-146 PEAESETK
+146 
-154 LTTVSD
+154 LTTLSE
-160 AASTIQNKISTYITG
+160 AASTIMNKITTYITG

-219 TDMTEQYPDEVA
+219 TDMTEQYPEEVA

-266 NKVVANLKTILSK
+266 NKVVANL
-279 ISNNQDLLEVYTGKA
+279 
-294 NYADKTLTTGL
+294 
-305 SNYSRS
+305 
-311 SAITYSNGA
+311 
-320 VFTDGSV
+320 
-327 HIDDNASD
+327 
-335 KLYQQ
+335 
-340 TMTDLLE
+340 
-347 RLKAKYPDLS
+347 
-357 EADIE
+357 
-362 KLFQQA
+362 
-368 QLNALRNCVN
+368 
-378 NTADCPYGTDNG
+378 
-390 GNDRVYDAKLD
+390 
-401 WGGKDSR
+401 
-408 KGDKN
+408 
-413 KILMQ
+413 
-418 ELVQLVL
+418 
-425 YNFDKLMYANPAG
+425 
-438 AKDTDSVVPD
+438 
-448 NIKPAVPTLSNEE
+448 
-461 SNTIKT
+461 
-467 AASEIKNKISTYITS
+467 
-482 SEINMMSKIYSK
+482 
-494 IHTEFGLDSNG
+494 
-505 KIIFQESSTKEVY
+505 
-518 DYMKDQIVTDMTERY
+518 
-533 PDFVEALGGSD
+533 
-544 GLERLLQAA
+544 
-553 WIETYSSFNSSQS
+553 
-566 NDTKAFMNKVVSNLQ
+566 Q

-598 SHTNYTDKTLTDGL
+598 SHTNYADKTLTDGL

-703 DTKLDWGGKDSR
+703 ETKLDWGGKDSR

>member
-12 RIATNNSSQ
+12 RIATDNSSQ

-98 SNNEVPDVNQPDPES
+98 SNNEVPDVNQPDPE
-113 TLTPEPDLE
+113 PDLE

-146 PEAESETK
+146 PESESETK

-219 TDMTEQYPDEVA
+219 TDMTEQYPEEVA

-266 NKVVANLKTILSK
+266 NKVVANL
-279 ISNNQDLLEVYTGKA
+279 
-294 NYADKTLTTGL
+294 
-305 SNYSRS
+305 
-311 SAITYSNGA
+311 
-320 VFTDGSV
+320 
-327 HIDDNASD
+327 
-335 KLYQQ
+335 
-340 TMTDLLE
+340 
-347 RLKAKYPDLS
+347 
-357 EADIE
+357 
-362 KLFQQA
+362 
-368 QLNALRNCVN
+368 
-378 NTADCPYGTDNG
+378 
-390 GNDRVYDAKLD
+390 
-401 WGGKDSR
+401 
-408 KGDKN
+408 
-413 KILMQ
+413 
-418 ELVQLVL
+418 
-425 YNFDKLMYANPAG
+425 
-438 AKDTDSVVPD
+438 
-448 NIKPAVPTLSNEE
+448 
-461 SNTIKT
+461 
-467 AASEIKNKISTYITS
+467 
-482 SEINMMSKIYSK
+482 
-494 IHTEFGLDSNG
+494 
-505 KIIFQESSTKEVY
+505 
-518 DYMKDQIVTDMTERY
+518 
-533 PDFVEALGGSD
+533 
-544 GLERLLQAA
+544 
-553 WIETYSSFNSSQS
+553 
-566 NDTKAFMNKVVSNLQ
+566 Q

-598 SHTNYTDKTLTDGL
+598 SHTNYADKTLTDGL

-703 DTKLDWGGKDSR
+703 DTK
-715 KGDKNKILMQELV
+715 GDKNKILMQELV

>member
-12 RIATNNSSQ
+12 RIATDNSSQ

-98 SNNEVPDVNQPDPES
+98 SNNEVSDVNQPDLEPA
-113 TLTPEPDLE
+113 LAPEPDLE

-146 PEAESETK
+146 PESESETK

-266 NKVVANLKTILSK
+266 NKVVLI
-279 ISNNQDLLEVYTGKA
+279 
-294 NYADKTLTTGL
+294 
-305 SNYSRS
+305 
-311 SAITYSNGA
+311 
-320 VFTDGSV
+320 
-327 HIDDNASD
+327 
-335 KLYQQ
+335 
-340 TMTDLLE
+340 
-347 RLKAKYPDLS
+347 
-357 EADIE
+357 
-362 KLFQQA
+362 
-368 QLNALRNCVN
+368 
-378 NTADCPYGTDNG
+378 
-390 GNDRVYDAKLD
+390 
-401 WGGKDSR
+401 
-408 KGDKN
+408 
-413 KILMQ
+413 
-418 ELVQLVL
+418 
-425 YNFDKLMYANPAG
+425 
-438 AKDTDSVVPD
+438 
-448 NIKPAVPTLSNEE
+448 
-461 SNTIKT
+461 
-467 AASEIKNKISTYITS
+467 
-482 SEINMMSKIYSK
+482 
-494 IHTEFGLDSNG
+494 
-505 KIIFQESSTKEVY
+505 
-518 DYMKDQIVTDMTERY
+518 
-533 PDFVEALGGSD
+533 
-544 GLERLLQAA
+544 
-553 WIETYSSFNSSQS
+553 
-566 NDTKAFMNKVVSNLQ
+566 
-581 TILSKISN
+581 
-589 NPELLEVYT
+589 
-598 SHTNYTDKTLTDGL
+598 
-612 ENYKNSSAI
+612 
-621 TYSDADIY
+621 
-629 MDGSVHIQDTQSDKL
+629 
-644 YQQTMSS
+644 
-651 LLDKLKA
+651 
-658 KYPKLDESVIA
+658 
-669 KLFKQ
+669 
-674 AQVNALNNC
+674 
-683 ANNTADCP
+683 
-691 YGTDNGGNDRVY
+691 
-703 DTKLDWGGKDSR
+703 
-715 KGDKNKILMQELV
+715 
-728 QLVLYHFDKLL
+728 
-739 YAQAA
+739 

>member
-1 MKATSLEVFQP
+1 MELTSL
-12 RIATNNSSQ
+12 Q
-21 TSRTTESSQ
+21 TSLTRTSDKQLLLLKASDSSQ
-30 QSNSTFSF
+30 QSSPTFQLD
-38 EDLLNVLLEDG
+38 EVQDILLEEG
-49 FNALL
+49 FDRTL
-54 DKLKELKA
+54 DTFKEWEKTRKFYP
-62 NGIISSIK
+62 IK
-70 IVTDASTGKTTISGE
+70 IVTDANTGKTTISGE
-85 YDGVEFEFIGNLK
+85 YNGVSLEFIGTCERDHELIVLDQVSEQK
-98 SNNEVPDVNQPDPES
+98 PES
-113 TLTPEPDLE
+113 EI
-122 TNNTDGPASMD
+122 N
-133 GVNGE
+133 
-138 EDTPTQAT
+138 
-146 PEAESETK
+146 
-154 LTTVSD
+154 LTTLSE
-160 AASTIQNKISTYITG
+160 AASTIMNKITTYITG

-219 TDMTEQYPDEVA
+219 TDMTEQYPEEVA

-266 NKVVANLKTILSK
+266 NKVVANL
-279 ISNNQDLLEVYTGKA
+279 
-294 NYADKTLTTGL
+294 
-305 SNYSRS
+305 
-311 SAITYSNGA
+311 
-320 VFTDGSV
+320 
-327 HIDDNASD
+327 
-335 KLYQQ
+335 
-340 TMTDLLE
+340 
-347 RLKAKYPDLS
+347 
-357 EADIE
+357 
-362 KLFQQA
+362 
-368 QLNALRNCVN
+368 
-378 NTADCPYGTDNG
+378 
-390 GNDRVYDAKLD
+390 
-401 WGGKDSR
+401 
-408 KGDKN
+408 
-413 KILMQ
+413 
-418 ELVQLVL
+418 
-425 YNFDKLMYANPAG
+425 
-438 AKDTDSVVPD
+438 
-448 NIKPAVPTLSNEE
+448 
-461 SNTIKT
+461 
-467 AASEIKNKISTYITS
+467 
-482 SEINMMSKIYSK
+482 
-494 IHTEFGLDSNG
+494 
-505 KIIFQESSTKEVY
+505 
-518 DYMKDQIVTDMTERY
+518 
-533 PDFVEALGGSD
+533 
-544 GLERLLQAA
+544 
-553 WIETYSSFNSSQS
+553 
-566 NDTKAFMNKVVSNLQ
+566 Q

-598 SHTNYTDKTLTDGL
+598 SHTNYADKTLTDGL

-629 MDGSVHIQDTQSDKL
+629 MDGFVHIQDTQSDKL

>member
-1 MKATSLEVFQP
+1 MNNPMISVIIPEK
-12 RIATNNSSQ
+12 TNLS
-21 TSRTTESSQ
+21 EEC
-30 QSNSTFSF
+30 SNSLKLQIF
-38 EDLLNVLLEDG
+38 EE
-49 FNALL
+49 F
-54 DKLKELKA
+54 E
-62 NGIISSIK
+62 ICSSI
-70 IVTDASTGKTTISGE
+70 DAAKGEYIHFINPDSRLSLSLYQKFACIEHKPDIYIFNGSKLGLKTTISGE
-85 YDGVEFEFIGNLK
+85 YNGVSLEFIGTCERDHELIVLDQVSEQK
-98 SNNEVPDVNQPDPES
+98 PES
-113 TLTPEPDLE
+113 EI
-122 TNNTDGPASMD
+122 N
-133 GVNGE
+133 
-138 EDTPTQAT
+138 
-146 PEAESETK
+146 
-154 LTTVSD
+154 LTTLSE
-160 AASTIQNKISTYITG
+160 AASTIMNKITTYITG

-219 TDMTEQYPDEVA
+219 TDMTEQYPEEVA

-266 NKVVANLKTILSK
+266 NKVVANL
-279 ISNNQDLLEVYTGKA
+279 
-294 NYADKTLTTGL
+294 
-305 SNYSRS
+305 
-311 SAITYSNGA
+311 
-320 VFTDGSV
+320 
-327 HIDDNASD
+327 
-335 KLYQQ
+335 
-340 TMTDLLE
+340 
-347 RLKAKYPDLS
+347 
-357 EADIE
+357 
-362 KLFQQA
+362 
-368 QLNALRNCVN
+368 
-378 NTADCPYGTDNG
+378 
-390 GNDRVYDAKLD
+390 
-401 WGGKDSR
+401 
-408 KGDKN
+408 
-413 KILMQ
+413 
-418 ELVQLVL
+418 
-425 YNFDKLMYANPAG
+425 
-438 AKDTDSVVPD
+438 
-448 NIKPAVPTLSNEE
+448 
-461 SNTIKT
+461 
-467 AASEIKNKISTYITS
+467 
-482 SEINMMSKIYSK
+482 
-494 IHTEFGLDSNG
+494 
-505 KIIFQESSTKEVY
+505 
-518 DYMKDQIVTDMTERY
+518 
-533 PDFVEALGGSD
+533 
-544 GLERLLQAA
+544 
-553 WIETYSSFNSSQS
+553 
-566 NDTKAFMNKVVSNLQ
+566 Q

-598 SHTNYTDKTLTDGL
+598 SHTNYADKTLTDGL

>member
-1 MKATSLEVFQP
+1 MELTSL
-12 RIATNNSSQ
+12 Q
-21 TSRTTESSQ
+21 TSLTRTPDKQLLLLKASDSSQ

-98 SNNEVPDVNQPDPES
+98 SNNEVPDVNQPDPE
-113 TLTPEPDLE
+113 PDLE

-146 PEAESETK
+146 PESESETK

-219 TDMTEQYPDEVA
+219 TDMTEQYSEEVA

-266 NKVVANLKTILSK
+266 NKVAANLKTILSK

-294 NYADKTLTTGL
+294 NYADTTLTTGL

-378 NTADCPYGTDNG
+378 NTG
-390 GNDRVYDAKLD
+390 
-401 WGGKDSR
+401 
-408 KGDKN
+408 
-413 KILMQ
+413 
-418 ELVQLVL
+418 
-425 YNFDKLMYANPAG
+425 
-438 AKDTDSVVPD
+438 
-448 NIKPAVPTLSNEE
+448 LSLRN
-461 SNTIKT
+461 
-467 AASEIKNKISTYITS
+467 
-482 SEINMMSKIYSK
+482 
-494 IHTEFGLDSNG
+494 
-505 KIIFQESSTKEVY
+505 
-518 DYMKDQIVTDMTERY
+518 
-533 PDFVEALGGSD
+533 
-544 GLERLLQAA
+544 
-553 WIETYSSFNSSQS
+553 
-566 NDTKAFMNKVVSNLQ
+566 
-581 TILSKISN
+581 
-589 NPELLEVYT
+589 
-598 SHTNYTDKTLTDGL
+598 
-612 ENYKNSSAI
+612 
-621 TYSDADIY
+621 
-629 MDGSVHIQDTQSDKL
+629 
-644 YQQTMSS
+644 
-651 LLDKLKA
+651 
-658 KYPKLDESVIA
+658 
-669 KLFKQ
+669 
-674 AQVNALNNC
+674 
-683 ANNTADCP
+683 
-691 YGTDNGGNDRVY
+691 
-703 DTKLDWGGKDSR
+703 
-715 KGDKNKILMQELV
+715 
-728 QLVLYHFDKLL
+728 
-739 YAQAA
+739 